1 MKMLVRITWDK
12 KDIIDQW
19 DTGVILAPK
28 YYSAFA
34 TAAHIVTCGGGRAE
48 HFESRK
54 TLANKNLF
62 VGSRG
67 GLSVE

>member
-1 MKMLVRITWDK
+1 M
-12 KDIIDQW
+12 
-19 DTGVILAPK
+19 LAPT
-28 YYSAFA
+28 YYSTFA
-34 TAAHIVTCGGGRAE
+34 TAAHIVTCGGGRPE

>member
-1 MKMLVRITWDK
+1 MLVRITWDK
-12 KDIIDQW
+12 RNIIEQGEDY
-19 DTGVILAPK
+19 VILAPT